1 MAESCQQEGIAM
13 KEQLQALIEQKISE
27 WQRDGIYE
35 NIYALSL
42 YVFNEGDDP
51 RRPVAVLG
59 YNTRQQAEQSV
70 PLASDE
76 QETRWNYAFW
86 IQNRELCWGL
96 GDTAEMVSQWVD
108 GLDLE
113 DEEEIAGAFWKL
125 LTVVV
130 KEIHASGLLK
140 DRFGAEI
147 PILIHGLEYDQ
158 ETARQNLEANGETLD
173 RDFLTFCGL
182 EQGDSNTDWDSIMG
196 ATVRWR
202 SPGIQSGP
210 NADWCHIKGKP
221 MIRQKEENPQKE
233 AMITPDIP
241 KKFNCGRQKADMRH
255 VMAFILIIIFVMFTL
270 GLYGIFRIGPGTVPD
285 IEENGLVGQPIAE
298 NETVT
303 GSVETEE
310 KPAASGS
317 HEGQGSVIES
327 EQTEKPGQE
336 QDTAAAEDGEENAR
350 QWQVYIHP
358 DVPEPLVEVLEQYE
372 KVMKADFTLD
382 DLWDNGAYNWEGSGY
397 VYDEVYCYWPYAT
410 EEDWDISIGYSLEDM
425 TGDGIPELI
434 MGGGYY
440 HDETLKFVPMI
451 MYYVGEAG
459 DIQSMETSP
468 YFDMTMYEG
477 GIVEYVSG
485 GVDYTITYYQY
496 SQETQDFELAE
507 ALGVHWD
514 NENRVDVEP
523 YRENREI
530 ITDGEYAREMLSE
543 EEFQRIREQYTQKK
557 IELEWF
563 PLCRPSWHILVSS
576 GRDYDLY
583 LEGISTDLWLEET
596 GERQLCF
603 SIYDKEGSL
612 VQELVETSPY
622 LPYMPDVYYA
632 ENTNIDWDEGWGH
645 HAGNFYFQDMN
656 FDGEEDLVL
665 LWMNIRH
672 SHWKVYLWREEERV
686 FREELPVNMSDEFE
700 GVFCYYNVIEEKKYI
715 DEYAP
720 DGATQTSIYRW
731 RYDEEQGYLCVGALE
746 VYYYRDQWETTDNR
760 NERYQ
765 EYFFEDGICVGET
778 EIIPRE
784 EISDLWSDL
793 LE

>member
-1 MAESCQQEGIAM
+1 M

-42 YVFNEGDDP
+42 YVFNEEDDP
-51 RRPVAVLG
+51 RRPVVVLG

-76 QETRWNYAFW
+76 QEARWNYAFW
-86 IQNRELCWGL
+86 LQNEELCWGL
-96 GDTAEMVSQWVD
+96 GDTAETVSQWID
-108 GLDLE
+108 GLGLE
-113 DEEEIAGAFWKL
+113 DEEEISGAFREM
-125 LTVVV
+125 LTEVV
-130 KEIHASGLLK
+130 KGIHASGLLK
-140 DRFGAEI
+140 DQFGAEI
-147 PILIHGLEYDQ
+147 SILIHGLEYDQ

-173 RDFLTFCGL
+173 RDFLAFCGL
-182 EQGDSNTDWDSIMG
+182 EQDGFNTDRDNI
-196 ATVRWR
+196 T
-202 SPGIQSGP
+202 
-210 NADWCHIKGKP
+210 GKP
-221 MIRQKEENPQKE
+221 I
-233 AMITPDIP
+233 
-241 KKFNCGRQKADMRH
+241 QKADMRH
-255 VMAFILIIIFVMFTL
+255 VMAFILIIIFVMFML
-270 GLYGIFRIGPGTVPD
+270 GVYGIFRIDSAAVPG

-298 NETVT
+298 DETAT
-303 GSVETEE
+303 GSVDTEE
-310 KPAASGS
+310 NSVVSSSREEPGS
-317 HEGQGSVIES
+317 AIES

-336 QDTAAAEDGEENAR
+336 QNTAAGITEDGEENAK

-358 DVPEPLVEVLEQYE
+358 DVPEPLMEVLEQYE

-382 DLWDNGAYNWEGSGY
+382 DLWDRQSDKWEGLGIEELY
-397 VYDEVYCYWPYAT
+397 VYDEVYCCWPYAT
-410 EEDWDISIGYSLEDM
+410 EDRDICIGYSLADL

-434 MGGGYY
+434 MGVGYY
-440 HDETLKFVPMI
+440 HDETIMFYTRI
-451 MYYVGEAG
+451 MYYIGEAG
-459 DIQSMETSP
+459 DIRFMESTP

-507 ALGVHWD
+507 ALGAHWD
-514 NENRVDVEP
+514 NENRVGVEP

-583 LEGISTDLWLEET
+583 LEGISTDLWLNAT

-665 LWMNIRH
+665 LWMDINH
-672 SHWKVYLWREEERV
+672 SYWKVYLWREEEGA
-686 FREELPVNMSDEFE
+686 FREELPANTSEGE
-700 GVFCYYNVIEEKKYI
+700 GVFCYYNVVEEKKYI
-715 DEYAP
+715 DEYEP
-720 DGATQTSIYRW
+720 NGATQTIITRI
-731 RYDEEQGYLCVGALE
+731 RYDEERGYLCVGALE
-746 VYYYRDQWETTDNR
+746 VYYGDQGETPDNR

-765 EYFFEDGICVGET
+765 EYFYEDGIPAGET
-778 EIIPRE
+778 KIISRE
-784 EISDLWSDL
+784 EVSELWSDV

>member
-1 MAESCQQEGIAM
+1 MAESCQEEGIAM
-13 KEQLQALIEQKISE
+13 KEQLRALIEQKISE
-27 WQRDGIYE
+27 WRRG
-35 NIYALSL
+35 
-42 YVFNEGDDP
+42 GDIS
-51 RRPVAVLG
+51 R
-59 YNTRQQAEQSV
+59 
-70 PLASDE
+70 
-76 QETRWNYAFW
+76 
-86 IQNRELCWGL
+86 
-96 GDTAEMVSQWVD
+96 
-108 GLDLE
+108 
-113 DEEEIAGAFWKL
+113 
-125 LTVVV
+125 
-130 KEIHASGLLK
+130 
-140 DRFGAEI
+140 
-147 PILIHGLEYDQ
+147 
-158 ETARQNLEANGETLD
+158 
-173 RDFLTFCGL
+173 
-182 EQGDSNTDWDSIMG
+182 
-196 ATVRWR
+196 
-202 SPGIQSGP
+202 
-210 NADWCHIKGKP
+210 
-221 MIRQKEENPQKE
+221 
-233 AMITPDIP
+233 
-241 KKFNCGRQKADMRH
+241 KFNRGGIKAKMRC
-255 VMAFILIIIFVMFTL
+255 VMVFILIILFVMFTL
-270 GLYGIFRIGPGTVPD
+270 GIYGIFGIDPGIAPD
-285 IEENGLVGQPIAE
+285 IEEKGLVGQSIAE
-298 NETVT
+298 EETAS
-303 GSVETEE
+303 GSMETE
-310 KPAASGS
+310 KNPAASGS
-317 HEGQGSVIES
+317 HEGQESAIES
-327 EQTEKPGQE
+327 EQTEKPDQE
-336 QDTAAAEDGEENAR
+336 QDAAVEDGEKNPK
-350 QWQVYIHP
+350 QWQVYTHP

-372 KVMKADFTLD
+372 KVMKEDFTLD
-382 DLWDNGAYNWEGSGY
+382 DLWDSGAYDWEGSGY

-434 MGGGYY
+434 MGVGYY
-440 HDETLKFVPMI
+440 HDETLKFVPRI
-451 MYYVGEAG
+451 MYYVGEKG
-459 DIQSMETSP
+459 NIQAMETTP
-468 YFDMTMYEG
+468 YFDMTMYEE

-530 ITDGEYAREMLSE
+530 IIDGEYVREMLSE

-583 LEGISTDLWLEET
+583 LEGISTDLWLNAT

-686 FREELPVNMSDEFE
+686 FREELPINMSDEFE
-700 GVFCYYNVIEEKKYI
+700 GVFCYYNVVEEKKYI
-715 DEYAP
+715 DEYEP
-720 DGATQTSIYRW
+720 DGATQTSICRW
-731 RYDEEQGYLCVGALE
+731 RYDGERGYLCVGALE
-746 VYYYRDQWETTDNR
+746 VYYYRDQWETSDNR

-765 EYFFEDGICVGET
+765 EYFYEDGICVGET
-778 EIIPRE
+778 EIISQE
-784 EISDLWSDL
+784 EVSELWSDL

>member
-1 MAESCQQEGIAM
+1 M
-13 KEQLQALIEQKISE
+13 KEQLQAMIEQKISE

-42 YVFNEGDDP
+42 YVFNEEDDP

-76 QETRWNYAFW
+76 QEIT
-86 IQNRELCWGL
+86 
-96 GDTAEMVSQWVD
+96 
-108 GLDLE
+108 
-113 DEEEIAGAFWKL
+113 GAFREV
-125 LTVVV
+125 LTEIV
-130 KEIHASGLLK
+130 KGIHASGLLK
-140 DRFGAEI
+140 DKFGAEI

-173 RDFLTFCGL
+173 RDFLEFCGL
-182 EQGDSNTDWDSIMG
+182 EQDGFNTDRDNI
-196 ATVRWR
+196 T
-202 SPGIQSGP
+202 
-210 NADWCHIKGKP
+210 GKP
-221 MIRQKEENPQKE
+221 I
-233 AMITPDIP
+233 
-241 KKFNCGRQKADMRH
+241 QKAHMRH
-255 VMAFILIIIFVMFTL
+255 VMAFILIIIFVTFTL
-270 GLYGIFRIGPGTVPD
+270 GVYGIFRIDSGTVSD

-298 NETVT
+298 DETAI

-310 KPAASGS
+310 NPAASGS
-317 HEGQGSVIES
+317 HEGQGSAIES
-327 EQTEKPGQE
+327 EQAEKPGQE
-336 QDTAAAEDGEENAR
+336 QDTAAGVTEDGEENVR

-358 DVPEPLVEVLEQYE
+358 DVPEPLTEVLEQYE

-382 DLWDNGAYNWEGSGY
+382 DLWDRKSDKWEGLGIEELY
-397 VYDEVYCYWPYAT
+397 VYDEVYCWWPYAT
-410 EEDWDISIGYSLEDM
+410 EDRDISIGYSLEDL
-425 TGDGIPELI
+425 TDDGIPELI
-434 MGGGYY
+434 MGVGYY
-440 HDETLKFVPMI
+440 HDETLKFVPRI
-451 MYYVGEAG
+451 MYYVGEKG
-459 DIQSMETSP
+459 DIQAMETTP

-507 ALGVHWD
+507 ALGAHWD
-514 NENRVDVEP
+514 NENRVGVEP

-530 ITDGEYAREMLSE
+530 ITEGEYAREMLSE
-543 EEFQRIREQYTQKK
+543 KEFQRIREQYTQKK

-576 GRDYDLY
+576 GMDYDLY
-583 LEGISTDLWLEET
+583 LEGISTDLWLEEA

-656 FDGEEDLVL
+656 FDGEEDLVF
-665 LWMNIRH
+665 LWMNIRYP
-672 SHWKVYLWREEERV
+672 HWKVYLWREEEGV
-686 FREELPVNMSDEFE
+686 FREELSGNRSEDE
-700 GVFCYYNVIEEKKYI
+700 GVFCFYNVVEEKKYI
-715 DEYAP
+715 DEYIP
-720 DGATQTSIYRW
+720 NGATQTLIYRW
-731 RYDEEQGYLCVGALE
+731 RYDKEWGYMCVGALE
-746 VYYYRDQWETTDNR
+746 EYYYRDQWETPDNR

-765 EYFFEDGICVGET
+765 EYFYEDGICVGET
-778 EIIPRE
+778 EIISRE
-784 EISDLWSDL
+784 EVSELWSDL

>member
-1 MAESCQQEGIAM
+1 MAENCQQEGMAM
-13 KEQLQALIEQKISE
+13 KERLQALIKQKISE
-27 WQRDGIYE
+27 WKRDG
-35 NIYALSL
+35 
-42 YVFNEGDDP
+42 
-51 RRPVAVLG
+51 
-59 YNTRQQAEQSV
+59 
-70 PLASDE
+70 
-76 QETRWNYAFW
+76 
-86 IQNRELCWGL
+86 
-96 GDTAEMVSQWVD
+96 
-108 GLDLE
+108 
-113 DEEEIAGAFWKL
+113 
-125 LTVVV
+125 
-130 KEIHASGLLK
+130 
-140 DRFGAEI
+140 
-147 PILIHGLEYDQ
+147 
-158 ETARQNLEANGETLD
+158 
-173 RDFLTFCGL
+173 
-182 EQGDSNTDWDSIMG
+182 DS
-196 ATVRWR
+196 
-202 SPGIQSGP
+202 
-210 NADWCHIKGKP
+210 
-221 MIRQKEENPQKE
+221 
-233 AMITPDIP
+233 P
-241 KKFNCGRQKADMRH
+241 KKFNCGEQKANMRH

-270 GLYGIFRIGPGTVPD
+270 GIYGIFGIGPGIAPD
-285 IEENGLVGQPIAE
+285 IEENGLVGQSIAE
-298 NETVT
+298 DETAS
-303 GSVETEE
+303 GSMETEE
-310 KPAASGS
+310 NPTASGS
-317 HEGQGSVIES
+317 HEGQGTAIES

-336 QDTAAAEDGEENAR
+336 QDAAAEDGEKNTK

-372 KVMKADFTLD
+372 KVMKEDFTLD
-382 DLWDNGAYNWEGSGY
+382 DLWDSGAYNWEGSGY

-434 MGGGYY
+434 MGVGYY

-451 MYYVGEAG
+451 MYYVGEKG
-459 DIQSMETSP
+459 NIQTMETTP

-507 ALGVHWD
+507 ALGAHWD
-514 NENRVDVEP
+514 NENGVDVEP
-523 YRENREI
+523 YRENGQI

-583 LEGISTDLWLEET
+583 LEGISTDLWLNAT
-596 GERQLCF
+596 GERQLYF
-603 SIYDKEGSL
+603 SIYDREGAL

-632 ENTNIDWDEGWGH
+632 ENANIDWDEGWGH

-672 SHWKVYLWREEERV
+672 AHWKVYLWREEEGV
-686 FREELPVNMSDEFE
+686 FREELPANMSDEFE
-700 GVFCYYNVIEEKKYI
+700 GVFCYYNVVEEKKYI
-715 DEYAP
+715 DEYIP
-720 DGATQTSIYRW
+720 NGATQTIIYRT
-731 RYDEEQGYLCVGALE
+731 RYDEEWGYMCVGALE
-746 VYYYRDQWETTDNR
+746 VYYGGHGEAPDNGD
-760 NERYQ
+760 ERYQ

-778 EIIPRE
+778 EIISRE
-784 EISDLWSDL
+784 EVSELWSDV

>member
-1 MAESCQQEGIAM
+1 MAESCQQEGMAM
-13 KEQLQALIEQKISE
+13 KERLQALIKQKISE
-27 WQRDGIYE
+27 WKRDGD
-35 NIYALSL
+35 S
-42 YVFNEGDDP
+42 P
-51 RRPVAVLG
+51 K
-59 YNTRQQAEQSV
+59 S
-70 PLASDE
+70 S
-76 QETRWNYAFW
+76 
-86 IQNRELCWGL
+86 
-96 GDTAEMVSQWVD
+96 
-108 GLDLE
+108 
-113 DEEEIAGAFWKL
+113 
-125 LTVVV
+125 TV
-130 KEIHASGLLK
+130 
-140 DRFGAEI
+140 
-147 PILIHGLEYDQ
+147 
-158 ETARQNLEANGETLD
+158 GE
-173 RDFLTFCGL
+173 
-182 EQGDSNTDWDSIMG
+182 
-196 ATVRWR
+196 
-202 SPGIQSGP
+202 
-210 NADWCHIKGKP
+210 
-221 MIRQKEENPQKE
+221 
-233 AMITPDIP
+233 
-241 KKFNCGRQKADMRH
+241 QKANMGH
-255 VMAFILIIIFVMFTL
+255 VMAFILIILFVMLTL
-270 GLYGIFRIGPGTVPD
+270 GIYGIFGFGPGIAPD
-285 IEENGLVGQPIAE
+285 IEENGLVGQSIAE
-298 NETVT
+298 DETAS
-303 GSVETEE
+303 GSMET
-310 KPAASGS
+310 KKMPAASGS
-317 HEGQGSVIES
+317 HEGQGTAIES

-336 QDTAAAEDGEENAR
+336 QDAAAEDGEENTK

-372 KVMKADFTLD
+372 KVMKEDFTLD
-382 DLWDNGAYNWEGSGY
+382 ELWDSGAYNWERSGY

-434 MGGGYY
+434 MGVGYY

-451 MYYVGEAG
+451 MYYVGEKG
-459 DIQSMETSP
+459 NIQTMETTP

-523 YRENREI
+523 YRENGQI

-543 EEFQRIREQYTQKK
+543 EEFHRIREQYTQKK

-583 LEGISTDLWLEET
+583 LEGISTDLWLNAT
-596 GERQLCF
+596 GERQLYF
-603 SIYDKEGSL
+603 SIYDREGAL

-665 LWMNIRH
+665 LWMNISH
-672 SHWKVYLWREEERV
+672 SHWKVYLWREEEGV
-686 FREELPVNMSDEFE
+686 FREELPGNTSEGE
-700 GVFCYYNVIEEKKYI
+700 GVFCYYNVVEEKKYI
-715 DEYAP
+715 DEYIP
-720 DGATQTSIYRW
+720 DGATQTIIYRT
-731 RYDEEQGYLCVGALE
+731 RYDEEWGYMCVGALE
-746 VYYYRDQWETTDNR
+746 VYYGGHGEAPDNGD
-760 NERYQ
+760 ERYQ

-778 EIIPRE
+778 EIISRE
-784 EISDLWSDL
+784 EVSELWSDV